1 MKKIKLCTAVLTAA
15 GLAMAL
21 SACQSSEKPEASSSG
36 QAETVAESAVESSQA
51 DTASEEE
58 SKPADTAGEGHDL
71 LSDSLPVSLQVAI
84 ADEKKQEPEGDHP
97 YMSSLVQSI
106 ELKDSGYDALK
117 AALED
122 ANAEAKKL
130 TEEGFKENL
139 EMAKQHQ
146 EEMPE
151 MAYSIENS
159 VQMKRADD
167 TVFSYTRTDYS
178 FFGGAHPNTYITGY
192 QFDSQTGE
200 ALTLQDV
207 TADYDG
213 VYEYVTDTL
222 NRYSDEDGFTF
233 FDGYEDT
240 VKTMFYGAEE
250 DSKASET
257 ENALLSSVNWFM
269 TESGIVVFF
278 NQYDLAPY
286 AMGQITVEIPFSAE
300 NGLLQA
306 EYFN

>member
-21 SACQSSEKPEASSSG
+21 SACQNSEKPEASSSG
-36 QAETVAESAVESSQA
+36 QAETVAESAVENSQA
-51 DTASEEE
+51 DTASKEE
-58 SKPADTAGEGHDL
+58 SKPDDTAGEGHDL

-84 ADEKKQEPEGDHP
+84 TDEKKQEPEGDHP

-207 TADYDG
+207 AADYDG

>member
-21 SACQSSEKPEASSSG
+21 SACQNSEKPEASSSG
-36 QAETVAESAVESSQA
+36 QAETVAESAVENSQA

-58 SKPADTAGEGHDL
+58 SKPDDTAGEGHDL

-84 ADEKKQEPEGDHP
+84 TDEKKQEPEGDHP

-207 TADYDG
+207 AADYDG

-250 DSKASET
+250 DSKVSEM

>member
-1 MKKIKLCTAVLTAA
+1 MKKIKLCTAFLTAA

-21 SACQSSEKPEASSSG
+21 SACQNPEKPEASSSG
-36 QAETVAESAVESSQA
+36 QAETAAESTAENTQA
-51 DTASEEE
+51 ETGSEEE
-58 SKPADTAGEGHDL
+58 SKPANTAEESHAL
-71 LSDSLPVSLQVAI
+71 LSDSLPVSLQVTI
-84 ADEKKQEPEGDHP
+84 TDEKKQEPEGDHP
-97 YMSSLVQSI
+97 YISSLVQSI

-122 ANAEAKKL
+122 ANDEARML

-151 MAYSIENS
+151 MSYSIENS

-167 TVFSYTRTDYS
+167 TVFSYVRTDFS
-178 FFGGAHPNTYITGY
+178 FFGGAHPNTCVTGY

-200 ALTLQDV
+200 PLTLQDV
-207 TADYDG
+207 AKDYDG
-213 VYEYVTDTL
+213 VYEFVSNTL
-222 NRYSDEDGFTF
+222 KDYSAGEQFSF

-240 VKTMFYGAEE
+240 VKAMFYGSSE
-250 DSKASET
+250 DSDTSEA
-257 ENALLSSVNWFM
+257 EHEALASVNWFM

-278 NQYDLAPY
+278 NQYDIGPY
-286 AMGQITVEIPFSAE
+286 AMGPVTVEIPFSAE
-300 NGLLQA
+300 NGLLQ
-306 EYFN
+306 ETYFN